1 MERISI
7 DPKIC
12 SGKPCIKGTRIMVK
26 NILGMLAGGYTIE
39 KIISAYPELTKEDI
53 IAAINYAMQVIDE
66 EKVILRT

>member
-12 SGKPCIKGTRIMVK
+12 SGKPCITGTRIMVK

-39 KIISAYPELTKEDI
+39 KIISAYPELTKDDI
-53 IAAINYAMQVIDE
+53 IAAINYATQIIDE